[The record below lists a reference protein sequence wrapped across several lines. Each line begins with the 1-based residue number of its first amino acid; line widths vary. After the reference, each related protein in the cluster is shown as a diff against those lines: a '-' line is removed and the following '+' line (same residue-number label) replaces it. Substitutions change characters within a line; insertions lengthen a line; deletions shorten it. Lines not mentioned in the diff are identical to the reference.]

1 MRFFK
6 FWCGDSPDLCAAS
19 GAGRPGAAAA
29 RLGRNCRGP
38 GMMAMRPALPVLAL
52 ALALLLLLSPR
63 GGLGGR

>member
-1 MRFFK
+1 M
-6 FWCGDSPDLCAAS
+6 
-19 GAGRPGAAAA
+19 
-29 RLGRNCRGP
+29 GRNCRGP